1 MYRTVDLT
9 KGSTL
14 TPEYGQINPQHTVPT
29 LNDNGFILWDSHA
42 ICTYLIGKYAS
53 GKSAL
58 LYPSNDLQMRARID
72 QRLHFDSGIL
82 FPRFM
87 AASFRV
93 FFQRGTD
100 FTPESL
106 DAIRAAYELTESFLK
121 NDPYMV
127 GDRLTLADLACVTT
141 ITQMD
146 MVIHP
151 LDDNKYPKIRAWLN
165 RLAAELPY
173 LNELNTSI
181 LTELKMLGAIAIARN
196 RERSSAAAK
205 AKL

>member
-1 MYRTVDLT
+1 M
-9 KGSTL
+9 
-14 TPEYGQINPQHTVPT
+14 PT
-29 LNDNGFILWDSHA
+29 LNDNGFVLWDSHA

-53 GKSAL
+53 AANNAL
-58 LYPSNDLQMRARID
+58 LYPSTDLQMRARID

-87 AASFRV
+87 AASFRL
-93 FFQRGTD
+93 FFERGSE
-100 FTPESL
+100 FTAESL
-106 DAIRAAYELTESFLK
+106 DAIRIAYELTESFLA
-121 NDPYMV
+121 DTPYMV

-141 ITQMD
+141 ISQMD
-146 MVIHP
+146 MVIQP
-151 LDDNKYPKIRAWLN
+151 LDDAKYPKIRAWLN

-181 LTELKMLGAIAIARN
+181 LTELKVLGAMALARN
-196 RERSSAAAK
+196 RERSSAATK